1 MLCKCGK
8 EFNDE
13 FIYCPF
19 CGKKKRMAITT
30 SEVSVYD
37 SLPVYNDEQL
47 ERFAQSISGK
57 NAESIRDVLKGKA
70 EKVNCYA
77 RKYSNR
83 NDDFS
88 DVFELRE
95 FKKSY
100 IPKLGKA
107 VFLTKEEA
115 EEAYKRL
122 CDETKFKCSNAE
134 KADAEKAEKELSITQ
149 RFDAQR
155 TLQFLEAVEKAN
167 PLVYREMYSLYLHGF
182 TFDDFQ
188 EALHADIRVLMRM
201 EFNAKEQMEIID
213 TLKDRL
219 GGERHG

>member
-1 MLCKCGK
+1 MKCSCGK

-19 CGKKKRMAITT
+19 CGKKKRRAITT

-77 RKYSNR
+77 RKYSHSN
-83 NDDFS
+83 NDFD

-100 IPKLGKA
+100 IPKLGKD

-122 CDETKFKCSNAE
+122 CDEIQKRCGLNAE
-134 KADAEKAEKELSITQ
+134 KAEEELSRNQ

-155 TLQFLEAVEKAN
+155 TLQFLEAVSKAN
-167 PLVYREMYSLYLHGF
+167 PLVYREMYSCYLHGF

-188 EALHADIRVLMRM
+188 EALHTDIRVLMRM
-201 EFNAKEQMEIID
+201 TFTEEEQMEIID

-219 GGERHG
+219 GGEGHG